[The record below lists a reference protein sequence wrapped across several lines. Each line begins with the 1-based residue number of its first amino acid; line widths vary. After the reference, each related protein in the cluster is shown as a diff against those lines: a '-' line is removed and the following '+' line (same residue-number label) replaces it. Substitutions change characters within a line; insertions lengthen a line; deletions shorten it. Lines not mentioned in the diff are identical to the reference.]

1 MIFEFG
7 PYRVDVDVER
17 TRQWY
22 KTEPTANQC
31 CDCDGCINFE
41 RAADL
46 FPERVKSFFTAL
58 GADAKKP
65 IEVFVNHT
73 NKDGTLFY
81 GGWYHLA
88 SDGGGTL
95 WPARLSNLFQRRP
108 GLCPG
113 KLSPACRAD
122 GDKCRHP
129 LGAGKGKHLRERT
142 GLKARGRK
150 QTAFVLLFTSFSSW
164 RRSPSPAW
172 PGRGNPPPWS
182 WRIPAARPFAV
193 RSDW

>member
-7 PYRVDVDVER
+7 PYRVDVDVDR

-22 KTEPTANQC
+22 KTEPTASQC
-31 CDCDGCINFE
+31 CDCDGCVNFD

-81 GGWYHLA
+81 GGWYHLCGMLL
-88 SDGGGTL
+88 SEGEEL
-95 WPARLSNLFQRRP
+95 WQVTEGESFGPRGFQIFFKGDLDCVQENCPRP
-108 GLCPG
+108 VVQMEIN
-113 KLSPACRAD
+113 AD
-122 GDKCRHP
+122 IPWVLEKENTY
-129 LGAGKGKHLRERT
+129 ERD
-142 GLKARGRK
+142 RG
-150 QTAFVLLFTSFSSW
+150 
-164 RRSPSPAW
+164 
-172 PGRGNPPPWS
+172 
-182 WRIPAARPFAV
+182 
-193 RSDW
+193 